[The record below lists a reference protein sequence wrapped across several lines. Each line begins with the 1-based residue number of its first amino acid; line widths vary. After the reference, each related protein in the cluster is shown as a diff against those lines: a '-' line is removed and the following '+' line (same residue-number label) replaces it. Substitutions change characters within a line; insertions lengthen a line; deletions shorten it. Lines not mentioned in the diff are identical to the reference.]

1 MASALRAGKGHRT
14 VLDRVLRREPGEP
27 PLPVD
32 LNGEAFVDRGD
43 DVWKS
48 LRF

>member
-1 MASALRAGKGHRT
+1 MAKALRAGKGHRS
-14 VLDRVLRREPGEP
+14 VLDRVLRREPGERR
-27 PLPVD
+27 LPVD
-32 LNGEAFVDRGD
+32 LDGEAFVDRGD